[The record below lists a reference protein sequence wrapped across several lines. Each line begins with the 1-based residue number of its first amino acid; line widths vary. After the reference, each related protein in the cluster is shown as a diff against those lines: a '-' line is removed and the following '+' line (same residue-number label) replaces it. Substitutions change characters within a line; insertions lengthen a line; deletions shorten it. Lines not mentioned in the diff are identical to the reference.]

1 MLNLN
6 TLSALRCRPLNTVA
20 ALSVVSLILLTTSS
34 SALAHAGTNEFDK
47 DADHSIEGSWICKID
62 RISLGDSFTALM
74 SFTAGG
80 VVLATGSLDKLNP
93 ISPIYGSWKQ
103 TGHNRV
109 AVTIYFF
116 LFDPLGN
123 PVGMLKTNETFR
135 LNGQN
140 KLVGSGSSFV
150 CDVDGQNCSNHGSEA
165 LIGIT
170 GNRILPEGLQN

>member
-1 MLNLN
+1 
-6 TLSALRCRPLNTVA
+6 
-20 ALSVVSLILLTTSS
+20 
-34 SALAHAGTNEFDK
+34 
-47 DADHSIEGSWICKID
+47 
-62 RISLGDSFTALM
+62 
-74 SFTAGG
+74 
-80 VVLATGSLDKLNP
+80 LATGSLDKLNP
-93 ISPIYGSWKQ
+93 ISPIYGSWKR

-109 AVTIYFF
+109 AVTVYFF

-150 CDVDGQNCSNHGSEA
+150 CDVDGENCSIRGSDA
-165 LIGIT
+165 LIDIA